1 MSWFGHSEVILKIAF
16 YVPVAD
22 LQENNFTHLSNQYRH
37 VGQSNHVERREL
49 WYSRSPLWR
58 RYGSWVS
65 KLIQKRILFKNKKI
79 ITSHTKENED
89 MFPSRRDKIHFIIS
103 DERFRAIYCNSSS
116 LSLLLTTSPSS
127 NQWVPRSTL
136 FLFLSLGYILHQML
150 HRRDVSALTILVEAS
165 KDYEYFSLS

>member
-1 MSWFGHSEVILKIAF
+1 MWNAANCDIHAAHCEGDTEV
-16 YVPVAD
+16 
-22 LQENNFTHLSNQYRH
+22 EYRSSYKN
-37 VGQSNHVERREL
+37 VFF
-49 WYSRSPLWR
+49 
-58 RYGSWVS
+58 S
-65 KLIQKRILFKNKKI
+65 KTKKI

-103 DERFRAIYCNSSS
+103 DERFRAIYCNSAS
-116 LSLLLTTSPSS
+116 LSLLLSPSPSS